1 MASVLISWS
10 RSGGIFLLFG
20 SVPSRC
26 TCCCLLVPLFSFFLP
41 GVFGSVS
48 LTSIKQLL
56 GGYFPLCLS
65 YHLPWW
71 SGGFC
76 LCSRSVCHIC
86 PATSPQPMCWLR
98 ICVPVWVP
106 SLDSHCL
113 WLCLHFWRFRPA
125 LVHTLACKLVSCS
138 PQCVCVVWCWQSSLW
153 TQLQGEEHWS
163 FLSQFLS
170 KSCHFSVEF
179 QPSSISFATVMV
191 LVAFL
196 STTSFDAGFSFYM
209 LEKNHPALIRKS
221 KSLPLIFRSISRL
234 QPPFLCTKI
243 FFFGNPPHVE
253 FELACLLALFLG
265 VDLPAHL

>member
-1 MASVLISWS
+1 MHL
-10 RSGGIFLLFG
+10 
-20 SVPSRC
+20 
-26 TCCCLLVPLFSFFLP
+26 LLVPLFFFFPSWGVWFCLSHLYQAAVRWVFPSLP
-41 GVFGSVS
+41 LVS
-48 LTSIKQLL
+48 LAMVEWWLL
-56 GGYFPLCLS
+56 PVFQVCLS
-65 YHLPWW
+65 HL
-71 SGGFC
+71 SSYLASAHVLTQD
-76 LCSRSVCHIC
+76 LCSCLGSF
-86 PATSPQPMCWLR
+86 SGQ
-98 ICVPVWVP
+98 
-106 SLDSHCL
+106 SHCL

-138 PQCVCVVWCWQSSLW
+138 PQCLCVVWCWQSSLW

-170 KSCHFSVEF
+170 KSCHFLVEF

-196 STTSFDAGFSFYM
+196 STTSFGAGFSFYI
-209 LEKNHPALIRKS
+209 LKKNHPALIRKS